1 VAFLA
6 WANVNDV
13 AMAATRFAIASSL
26 CDYRINVNVG
36 DNAIALIGFM
46 GAGKSAVGRELSRRT
61 GWPRHDT
68 DEMIREQFGISI
80 PDIFARLGEP
90 AFRDAETTLL
100 KTLQRGLAGI
110 VVTGGGIILREENVR
125 LLRGMGRIIWLDADE
140 EILWKRASRRST
152 RPLLQTPDPRA
163 RFAQLLR
170 ERLPLYQRSADYR
183 INASSSSIVEV
194 SNEIIALL

>member
-1 VAFLA
+1 
-6 WANVNDV
+6 
-13 AMAATRFAIASSL
+13 
-26 CDYRINVNVG
+26 
-36 DNAIALIGFM
+36 M

-80 PDIFARLGEP
+80 PDVFARHGEP
-90 AFRDAETTLL
+90 AFRDAESALL

-125 LLRGMGRIIWLDADE
+125 LLRGIGRIVWLDADE
-140 EILWKRASRRST
+140 EILWQRASRHST

-163 RFAQLLR
+163 RFTELLR
-170 ERLPLYQRSADYR
+170 ERLRLYQTAADYR
-183 INASSSSIVEV
+183 INTSSSSIAEV
-194 SNEIIALL
+194 TNEIMGLL

>member
-1 VAFLA
+1 V
-6 WANVNDV
+6 
-13 AMAATRFAIASSL
+13 L
-26 CDYRINVNVG
+26 CDYRAKMNAG

-68 DEMIREQFGISI
+68 DERIREQFGISI
-80 PDIFARLGEP
+80 PDIFARHGEP
-90 AFRDAETTLL
+90 AFRDAETALL

-125 LLRGMGRIIWLDADE
+125 ILRGIGRIIWLDADE
-140 EILWKRASRRST
+140 EILWQRASRHST

-163 RFAQLLR
+163 RFAELLR
-170 ERLPLYQRSADYR
+170 ERLPRYQTAADHR
-183 INASSSSIVEV
+183 INASRSSIAAVTD
-194 SNEIIALL
+194 EIIALL

>member
-1 VAFLA
+1 
-6 WANVNDV
+6 
-13 AMAATRFAIASSL
+13 
-26 CDYRINVNVG
+26 
-36 DNAIALIGFM
+36 M

-80 PDIFARLGEP
+80 PDVFARHGEP
-90 AFRDAETTLL
+90 AFRDAESALL

-125 LLRGMGRIIWLDADE
+125 LLRGMGRIVWLDADE
-140 EILWKRASRRST
+140 EILWQRASRHST

-163 RFAQLLR
+163 RFTELLR
-170 ERLPLYQRSADYR
+170 ERLRLYQTAADYR
-183 INASSSSIVEV
+183 INTSSNSIAEV
-194 SNEIIALL
+194 TNEIMGLL

>member
-1 VAFLA
+1 MLRLPQRDLRCHECALRLSCC
-6 WANVNDV
+6 VN
-13 AMAATRFAIASSL
+13 A
-26 CDYRINVNVG
+26 G

-80 PDIFARLGEP
+80 PDIFARHGEP
-90 AFRDAETTLL
+90 AFRDAETVLL
-100 KTLQRGLAGI
+100 KKLRRGIAGI
-110 VVTGGGIILREENVR
+110 VVTGGGIILRTENVQ

-140 EILWKRASRRST
+140 EVLWQRLSKHST

-163 RFAQLLR
+163 RFAELLR
-170 ERLPLYQRSADYR
+170 ERLPLYQSAADYR
-183 INASSSSIVEV
+183 INTTSNSIAQVT
-194 SNEIIALL
+194 NEIIALI

>member
-1 VAFLA
+1 MNA
-6 WANVNDV
+6 
-13 AMAATRFAIASSL
+13 
-26 CDYRINVNVG
+26 G

-80 PDIFARLGEP
+80 PDIFACHGEP
-90 AFRDAETTLL
+90 AFRESETALL
-100 KTLQRGLAGI
+100 KALQRGLAGI

-125 LLRGMGRIIWLDADE
+125 LLRGMGRIVWLDADE
-140 EILWKRASRRST
+140 EILWQRASRHST

-163 RFAQLLR
+163 RFTELLR
-170 ERLPLYQRSADYR
+170 ERLRLYQTAADYR
-183 INASSSSIVEV
+183 INTSSSSIAEV
-194 SNEIIALL
+194 TNEIIALL